1 MPKHGTEKGQAEA
14 HNSATTYLTKQEAAK
29 LLGCT
34 TRYLER
40 AVTSGRL
47 KALKPS
53 RKLWRVRLSD
63 LDTFMSSG
71 ATRA

>member
-1 MPKHGTEKGQAEA
+1 MPNQGENKPSADTA
-14 HNSATTYLTKQEAAK
+14 NSATTYLTKQQAAK

-63 LDTFMSSG
+63 LDAFMSSG